1 MALAFAHV
9 PTMLAMIILS
19 SLTTAGGMAVVGAER
34 RHDGVQWWALG
45 LLFNAVAH
53 LLFALRGTIP
63 DIFSIVLG
71 NTLLMGVYLSLL
83 AAVLQFQ
90 GRRLPRTAA
99 VALPLLMAGCM
110 ALLADSYAA
119 RVVVAGLLLSAMNLW
134 LLSCLITRWKTM
146 GGRGAWLV
154 VGALGF
160 QTLVFALRIGLV
172 GISSWVGAELMQSS
186 AVQTLTFMSTFAVV
200 LVASMGFVF
209 MARDR
214 ADEDNRRLAAV
225 DSLTGVANRR
235 KFDEELTR
243 TWRHCLRER
252 MPLSLIMI
260 DVDFFKQVNDS
271 FGHLA
276 GDKVICGVVD
286 AVERCLP
293 ESGLVGRVGGEEFT
307 VLLQDSN
314 YTQAFTI
321 AEQIRAEI
329 AGWDFALP
337 QPKQITASF
346 GVSWTPAGASFSIA
360 YGAADEALYKAK
372 QAGRNRVMRAD
383 QL

>member
-119 RVVVAGLLLSAMNLW
+119 RVVVAGLLLSSMNLW
-134 LLSCLITRWKTM
+134 LLSCLWWERSAFRRW
-146 GGRGAWLV
+146 
-154 VGALGF
+154 
-160 QTLVFALRIGLV
+160 
-172 GISSWVGAELMQSS
+172 
-186 AVQTLTFMSTFAVV
+186 
-200 LVASMGFVF
+200 
-209 MARDR
+209 
-214 ADEDNRRLAAV
+214 
-225 DSLTGVANRR
+225 
-235 KFDEELTR
+235 
-243 TWRHCLRER
+243 CLRC
-252 MPLSLIMI
+252 
-260 DVDFFKQVNDS
+260 
-271 FGHLA
+271 A
-276 GDKVICGVVD
+276 
-286 AVERCLP
+286 
-293 ESGLVGRVGGEEFT
+293 
-307 VLLQDSN
+307 
-314 YTQAFTI
+314 
-321 AEQIRAEI
+321 
-329 AGWDFALP
+329 
-337 QPKQITASF
+337 
-346 GVSWTPAGASFSIA
+346 
-360 YGAADEALYKAK
+360 
-372 QAGRNRVMRAD
+372 
-383 QL
+383 

>member
-119 RVVVAGLLLSAMNLW
+119 RVVVAGLLLSSMNLW

-235 KFDEELTR
+235 AVIAALDRDVARSIR
-243 TWRHCLRER
+243 THEPMAL
-252 MPLSLIMI
+252 MMVDI
-260 DVDFFKQVNDS
+260 DHFKNVNDRY
-271 FGHLA
+271 GHPA
-276 GDKVICGVVD
+276 GDKVLCSVVE
-286 AVERCLP
+286 VLRERVR
-293 ESGLVGRVGGEEFT
+293 SQDLVGRYGGEEFM
-307 VLLQDSN
+307 VLLPD
-314 YTQAFTI
+314 T
-321 AEQIRAEI
+321 
-329 AGWDFALP
+329 
-337 QPKQITASF
+337 TAIPRRKSTTM
-346 GVSWTPAGASFSIA
+346 WC
-360 YGAADEALYKAK
+360 
-372 QAGRNRVMRAD
+372 
-383 QL
+383 

>member
-1 MALAFAHV
+1 M
-9 PTMLAMIILS
+9 
-19 SLTTAGGMAVVGAER
+19 
-34 RHDGVQWWALG
+34 
-45 LLFNAVAH
+45 
-53 LLFALRGTIP
+53 
-63 DIFSIVLG
+63 
-71 NTLLMGVYLSLL
+71 
-83 AAVLQFQ
+83 LQFQ

-119 RVVVAGLLLSAMNLW
+119 RVVVAGLLLSSMNLW

-235 KFDEELTR
+235 AVIAALDRDVARSIR
-243 TWRHCLRER
+243 THEPMALMMVDIDHFKNVNDRYGHPVGDKVLCSVVDVLRER
-252 MPLSLIMI
+252 VRSQ
-260 DVDFFKQVNDS
+260 D
-271 FGHLA
+271 
-276 GDKVICGVVD
+276 
-286 AVERCLP
+286 
-293 ESGLVGRVGGEEFT
+293 LVGRYGGEEFM
-307 VLLQDSN
+307 VLLPD
-314 YTQAFTI
+314 T
-321 AEQIRAEI
+321 
-329 AGWDFALP
+329 
-337 QPKQITASF
+337 TAK
-346 GVSWTPAGASFSIA
+346 GRLPAGTAIVRSRA
-360 YGAADEALYKAK
+360 GTAPGARRPAHSRDSEHWRIRRPTAARRPLGHADLCRRPGFVRS
-372 QAGRNRVMRAD
+372 QGPGRNRVEVVEALRRPHRWSPPTRGPETQPA
-383 QL
+383 LF